1 MKIHEKWQRSDVSL
15 VETEPFSKLRT
26 GNFMLLHSRRL
37 LLNYLF
43 LITREKL

>member
-1 MKIHEKWQRSDVSL
+1 MKIHEKWQRSDVSHA
-15 VETEPFSKLRT
+15 ETEPFSNLRT
-26 GNFMLLHSRRL
+26 GSFMSLHSRRL